1 MSKTDNE
8 KKGPGF
14 TEKFSRYFRE
24 MRGELKK
31 VVWPSRKQVL
41 NHTGVVL
48 VMVAVSGL
56 VIGGFDAVL
65 SVIVKTLFQV

>member
-14 TEKFSRYFRE
+14 TEKLGRYFRE
-24 MRGELKK
+24 MKGELKK

-48 VMVAVSGL
+48 VMVAISGL

-65 SVIVKTLFQV
+65 SVIVKTLFKV